1 MLSLTS
7 LSRPPRSARALVI
20 TAPMMFALLVSTAC
34 RDNKNPVAEENSPVT
49 ADVTQSHGRA
59 RALGRNPVGIEVFA
73 PETGDRAGIGS
84 LGFVVDME
92 VTFKHANLAQTGFT
106 GLQLTGPGSHA
117 NILPFPGL
125 AAPGHDERFPG
136 LMVLL
141 STTQIGAGS
150 CQNLAGLFNIT
161 GVTNRNDPE
170 TELWAT
176 WLVGAAGFGHNVD
189 SKLSVAV
196 ARDINGDGIYN
207 DAPDVIPD
215 SNRDGVCDER
225 DLRAFGLDS
234 DVETA
239 DFSIID

>member
-7 LSRPPRSARALVI
+7 LSRPPRSARALV
-20 TAPMMFALLVSTAC
+20 TAAPMMVALLLSTAC
-34 RDNKNPVAEENSPVT
+34 RDNKNPLADENSAAS
-49 ADVTQSHGRA
+49 ADVTGSQGRA

-84 LGFVVDME
+84 LGFLVDME
-92 VTFKHANLAQTGFT
+92 VTFKHANLEQTGFT
-106 GLQLTGPGSHA
+106 GPQLTGPGGHA

-125 AAPGHDERFPG
+125 AAPGHDDRFPG
-136 LMVLL
+136 LIVLL
-141 STTQIGAGS
+141 STTQIGAKS

-176 WLVGAAGFGHNVD
+176 WIVGAAAFGHNVD

-196 ARDINGDGIYN
+196 AKDINRDGIYN

-215 SNRDGVCDER
+215 SNGDGVCDER
-225 DLRAFGLDS
+225 DVRAFGIDS

-239 DFSIID
+239 DFTIID

>member
-7 LSRPPRSARALVI
+7 RSPRSARALAFA
-20 TAPMMFALLVSTAC
+20 APMLFTLLASTAC
-34 RDNKNPVAEENSPVT
+34 RDNKNPVAEDNSPVT
-49 ADVTQSHGRA
+49 ADVAQSRGRGHA
-59 RALGRNPVGIEVFA
+59 FGRNPVGIEVFA
-73 PETGDRAGIGS
+73 PESGDRAGIGS
-84 LGFVVDME
+84 LGFLVDME

-106 GLQLTGPGSHA
+106 GLQLTGPGAHA

-125 AAPGHDERFPG
+125 AAPGHDDRFPG
-136 LMVLL
+136 LIVLL

-176 WLVGAAGFGHNVD
+176 WIVGAAGFGHNVD

-196 ARDINGDGIYN
+196 AKDLNGDGIYN

-215 SNRDGVCDER
+215 SNRDGVCDES

-234 DVETA
+234 DVQTA
-239 DFSIID
+239 DFTIID

>member
-1 MLSLTS
+1 MHSLTS
-7 LSRPPRSARALVI
+7 LSRPARSARALV
-20 TAPMMFALLVSTAC
+20 TAAPMMLALLVSTAC
-34 RDNKNPVAEENSPVT
+34 RDDKNPTGNDNSPAT
-49 ADVTQSHGRA
+49 ADVTQSNGRA

-84 LGFVVDME
+84 LGFLVDME
-92 VTFKHANLAQTGFT
+92 VTFKHANLEHTGFT
-106 GLQLTGPGSHA
+106 GLQLTGPGGHA

-125 AAPGHDERFPG
+125 AAPGHDDRFPG
-136 LMVLL
+136 LIVLL
-141 STTQIGAGS
+141 STTKIGAGS

-176 WLVGAAGFGHNVD
+176 WIVGAAGFGHNVD
-189 SKLSVAV
+189 SKLAVAV

-215 SNRDGVCDER
+215 SNGDGVCDER
-225 DLRAFGLDS
+225 DVRAFGIDS